1 MKDDDDLLEEEVE
14 QQPSAEQAQRKAEE
28 GMHRLAESHG
38 PAAGLPSRPIL
49 GVQEDLSGAA
59 LVRRAIEE
67 GQGPGD
73 DWVEFKY
80 RHRQAEQDSQLL
92 YATLQQAEQF
102 HQVRGASGLV
112 FMHQVTAFVAEA
124 HVLYTTLQQA
134 EQFRQVRGHRRAS
147 PASPDCRLSQRL
159 IVHRR
164 MLLLPL
170 LNFTR

>member
-1 MKDDDDLLEEEVE
+1 MKEDDKVKDDNDLLEEEVE
-14 QQPSAEQAQRKAEE
+14 QQPSAQQAQRKAED

-38 PAAGLPSRPIL
+38 PAASLPSRPIL
-49 GVQEDLSGAA
+49 GVQEDLSGAT

-102 HQVRGASGLV
+102 HQVRGHGK
-112 FMHQVTAFVAEA
+112 T
-124 HVLYTTLQQA
+124 
-134 EQFRQVRGHRRAS
+134 S
-147 PASPDCRLSQRL
+147 PC
-159 IVHRR
+159 I
-164 MLLLPL
+164 
-170 LNFTR
+170 T